1 MKAKE
6 MIIIVTCVLLG
17 ASILTVG
24 CKEKNRQIT
33 QKSPK
38 LLNLN

>member
-17 ASILTVG
+17 AGILMVR